1 MAVPELRECTLL
13 RCSLSV
19 ESGEFSSRAEIR
31 KACLERVAPGDLLE
45 LDDQRGEVERIDRQ
59 VPPSNVV
66 DSLMVPIRTPLALA
80 RSLRIRWM
88 CVRISVWLIGLAQTI
103 VLSTRRICSSRSRAS
118 TKNLV
123 AQLRVLILAVIAPDR
138 PGPADAPAKRGI
150 RVRHIVSPAQIIVDP
165 PDRLAVRIA
174 TEEV

>member
-1 MAVPELRECTLL
+1 MAVREPREYTLL

-45 LDDQRGEVERIDRQ
+45 LDDQRGEVERIGRS
-59 VPPSNVV
+59 PPSSVV

-123 AQLRVLILAVIAPDR
+123 AQLRVLY
-138 PGPADAPAKRGI
+138 GP
-150 RVRHIVSPAQIIVDP
+150 
-165 PDRLAVRIA
+165 
-174 TEEV
+174 